1 MTLPDRFP
9 IQFIEPFVR
18 WQGRIRTRLDDFSMV
33 SEDRWFYELCFCL
46 LTPQSKAVHADAVV
60 QQLQQMHFYEHGGD
74 PEPILRHPTT
84 YIRFHHQKA
93 ERLRRAREEWMH
105 YHATISEA
113 MVPDL
118 STDERRL
125 QRDRLARTI
134 DGFGMKEA
142 SHFLRNIGARQL
154 GILDRHIL
162 RYLVLCGIYES
173 VPAISS
179 PRAYRQ
185 VEDVFSTYAALIGY
199 DMDELDL
206 FFWSQ
211 TTGLIL
217 K

>member
-1 MTLPDRFP
+1 MPMEFP
-9 IQFIEPFVR
+9 AEYREAFGLWQPRIQR
-18 WQGRIRTRLDDFSMV
+18 RLREFSQIPE
-33 SEDRWFYELCFCL
+33 SAWFYELCFCI
-46 LTPQSKAVHADAVV
+46 LTPQSKAIHADAVV
-60 QQLQQMHFYEHGGD
+60 QQLQQMQFYEYGGD
-74 PEPILRHPTT
+74 PEPLLRHPTT

-93 ERLRRAREEWMH
+93 ERLRTAREAWIH
-105 YHATISEA
+105 YHAAISEA
-113 MVPDL
+113 MVPNL

-162 RYLVLCGIYES
+162 RYLVLCGLYES
-173 VPAISS
+173 VPSISS
-179 PRAYRQ
+179 PGAYRQ
-185 VEDVFSTYAALIGY
+185 VEDVFSTYAAQIGY